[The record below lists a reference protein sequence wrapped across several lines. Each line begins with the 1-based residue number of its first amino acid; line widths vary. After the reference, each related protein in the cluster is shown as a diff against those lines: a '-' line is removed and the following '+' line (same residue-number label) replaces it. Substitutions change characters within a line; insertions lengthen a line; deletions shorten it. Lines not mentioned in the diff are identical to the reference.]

1 MRHFLQKLIA
11 LITAALMLLPTS
23 AFAAGDETDHTAS
36 GELDYTIADAIFDDV
51 YAIAEEESVT
61 RSADDSI
68 QRVYDYLES
77 ADGVKEGSVSMN
89 GDGCVFW
96 QTEDGIT
103 CSYSAQIQ
111 EIIESVKPAEEDDTP
126 DEQMVSFASRGTT
139 HGSDVYL
146 FQPYFGLDGSFTK
159 QYQTEAARIAAAAE
173 STYYYYKTEAATVDA
188 IADAIENGGVI
199 IFDSHGATDY
209 SGTNDDYTSKATT
222 SYLCLQSGEG
232 LTEADYADGHAVY
245 GGGSGSMKY
254 YQVDGTVIAN
264 HMDRNANNGLL
275 WMAICLGMATDGLE
289 APLMEKGLGAA
300 YGYSQ
305 SVTFVGDYTF
315 EEAFYDSLLTGNDM
329 ATAISDMKERCG
341 EWDYSRQIAAANG
354 MPESYILETEADA
367 VRNKAA
373 FPIVVSAED
382 TYPGHGKVDAVQK
395 VNSTWA
401 LMDKYNLTVE
411 TDSEDEGNIVET
423 KGAMITA
430 KPATGYYASGYTV
443 TPEGAAVV
451 KQDGNVFRVSAM
463 HENCTVT
470 IHFAA
475 TTAATVHFIVP
486 DGVTQADMNSYVGD
500 AIMLPKPQGT
510 PTSDNQDYHFVG
522 WTETPIWTSAE
533 TADYIK
539 AGESYT
545 LNGDAVTLYAL
556 YQYFATAEGTTP
568 HFYELKEEPTD
579 WSGTYV
585 ITGGGRALL
594 CDGSQMGL
602 EMGNASAAVT
612 LENAGMSVNGE
623 ELTGVSG
630 TYAVQIVA
638 IPGTG
643 TESTAPK
650 YAIRLGGANSPVYLA
665 CRSNGDQLNTSA
677 DFGNTFARWTIT
689 WEDGH
694 MVCKNVRYTSRT
706 LQFCTNGEFFRC
718 VTNTSGK
725 NLGATPLTIY
735 RGDDS
740 SLWYTTN
747 LSSEVPGMVAAPVI
761 SPNGGAFEDAQ
772 TVTITCATEGASIY
786 YTTDGSTPTTS
797 STQYSEPIA
806 LTETTTINAIAVKEG
821 LQDSA
826 VVSAVFAKG
835 TAEPEKVAAPVIAP
849 SGGTF
854 TDSQTVTITC
864 ATEDASIYYT
874 TDGST
879 PSVLSTLYNAPITL
893 TETTTLKAIAAK
905 DGMAESTV
913 ATATFTKRTDNA
925 GGGGGGGG
933 GAASAKNTVTVGSC
947 KNGTVTVTPEKADK
961 GTVVTVTVSADRGYQ
976 LDQLRV
982 TDADGKTL
990 PLADNGNGIY
1000 TFSMPDSKVS
1010 ITATFKAQPIE
1021 PVRQGNSF
1029 TDVANTAYYK
1039 DAVLWAVEKG
1049 ITSGTTATTFGP
1061 DASCTRAQMV
1071 TFLWRAAGS
1080 PEPTVQENPFA
1091 DVKADAYYYK
1101 AVLWAVENGITSG
1114 TSATTFA
1121 PDAAVTRGQTVAF
1134 LHRAAGSPAASGA
1147 EFSDVAADSYYA
1159 EAVAWASKNG
1169 ITSGTAEGQFS
1180 PQALCTRSQIVTFL
1194 YRRMGN

>member
-11 LITAALMLLPTS
+11 LMTAALMLLPTS

-68 QRVYDYLES
+68 QKVYDYLES

-126 DEQMVSFASRGTT
+126 DVQVESFASRAAT

-146 FQPYFGLDGSFTK
+146 FQPYYGLDGSFTK
-159 QYQTEAARIAAAAE
+159 QYQTEAARIAEAAE

-188 IADAIENGGVI
+188 IADAIEDGGVI
-199 IFDSHGATDY
+199 IFDSHGSTDY
-209 SGTNDDYTSKATT
+209 DNGKDDYTSKATT

-232 LTEADYADGHAVY
+232 LTEEDYADKHAVY
-245 GGGSGSMKY
+245 GGGSGRMKY

-264 HMDRNANNGLL
+264 HMEDKANNGLL

-289 APLMEKGLGAA
+289 APLMDKGLGAA

-329 ATAISDMKERCG
+329 ATAISDMKDRCG
-341 EWDYSRQIAAANG
+341 EWDYSSEIVAIND
-354 MPESYILETEADA
+354 MPTSYILATAEEA
-367 VRNKAA
+367 VKNKAA
-373 FPIVVSAED
+373 FPIVVSEED
-382 TYPGHGKVDAVQK
+382 AYPGHGKVDAVQT
-395 VNSTWA
+395 VNSTWR
-401 LMDKYNLTVE
+401 LMDKYELTVVA
-411 TDSEDEGNIVET
+411 DSEDEGNTVET

-463 HENCTVT
+463 HEDCTVT

-475 TTAATVHFIVP
+475 KTAATVHFNVP

-500 AIMLPKPQGT
+500 AITLPTPQGT
-510 PTSDNQDYHFVG
+510 PKSTNQDYHFVG

-545 LNGDAVTLYAL
+545 LNGDTITLYAL
-556 YQYFATAEGTTP
+556 YQYFATAEGATP
-568 HFYELKEEPTD
+568 HFYELKSAPTD

-594 CDGSQMGL
+594 CDGSQTGL
-602 EMGNASAAVT
+602 EMGNAPAAVT

-630 TYAVQIVA
+630 TYAVQISA

-643 TESTAPK
+643 AEGVDPK
-650 YAIRLGGANSPVYLA
+650 YAIRLGGANSSVYLA
-665 CRSNGDQLNTSA
+665 CRSNTDQLNTSA
-677 DFGNTFARWTIT
+677 DFGSTFARWTIT

-694 MVCKNVRYTSRT
+694 MVCKNVRYPSRT
-706 LQFCTNGEFFRC
+706 LQFCTNDQYFRC
-718 VTNTSGK
+718 VTANRK
-725 NLGATPLTIY
+725 DAAPLTLY

-761 SPNGGAFEDAQ
+761 SPNGGAFEESQ
-772 TVTITCATEGASIY
+772 TVNITCATVDAKIY
-786 YTTDGSTPTTS
+786 YTTDGSTPTAT
-797 STQYSEPIA
+797 TGTLYSEPIT

-826 VVSAVFAKG
+826 VVTAVFAKG

-864 ATEDASIYYT
+864 ATEGASIYYT

-879 PSVLSTLYNAPITL
+879 PSVSNTLYNAPITL

-925 GGGGGGGG
+925 GGGGGGGGGG

-982 TDADGKTL
+982 IDADGKTL

-1080 PEPTVQENPFA
+1080 PKVSGSNPFS
-1091 DVKADAYYYK
+1091 DVSANAYYYD

-1159 EAVAWASKNG
+1159 EAVAWASQNG
-1169 ITSGTAEGQFS
+1169 ITSGTGEGQFS

-1194 YRRMGN
+1194 YRRSGN